1 MLNHPTTAR
10 PARPSATS
18 RTMAT
23 PPHLCA
29 HVPPIVPA
37 HYRQFRAWGGS
48 GDGRQRLL
56 DNME

>member
-37 HYRQFRAWGGS
+37 HYRQFRAWGDQAMVDS
-48 GDGRQRLL
+48 AY
-56 DNME
+56 